1 MRDGLGKQARFVL
14 DIKQAV
20 RAKEDPMAMLR
31 SLGEHVVHVHLSDH
45 GEYGDCLPIG
55 KGRFPVN
62 RFLHP
67 IFTSC
72 SANRFLQELAARS
85 PDCTVVL
92 ELYRSGFQN
101 VSDLAAN
108 DMMLRKRIQKLYA

>member
-1 MRDGLGKQARFVL
+1 M
-14 DIKQAV
+14 
-20 RAKEDPMAMLR
+20 
-31 SLGEHVVHVHLSDH
+31 
-45 GEYGDCLPIG
+45 
-55 KGRFPVN
+55 
-62 RFLHP
+62 
-67 IFTSC
+67 
-72 SANRFLQELAARS
+72 NRFLQELAARS